1 MSPIA
6 SAALPF
12 RPCRQRER
20 ALDLSSFRALP
31 ELVLLRTPFAKA
43 VVLAAPARPL
53 LAVFEEADR
62 QVARRGAAC
71 SVRSLRWPAGLAA
84 QGVC

>member
-12 RPCRQRER
+12 RQCRQRER

-31 ELVLLRTPFAKA
+31 ELVLLRTPFG
-43 VVLAAPARPL
+43 RPS
-53 LAVFEEADR
+53 
-62 QVARRGAAC
+62 C
-71 SVRSLRWPAGLAA
+71 W
-84 QGVC
+84 

>member
-12 RPCRQRER
+12 TQCRQRER

-43 VVLAAPARPL
+43 VVLAAPARP
-53 LAVFEEADR
+53 AVFEEADR
-62 QVARRGAAC
+62 QVAGRGAAC
-71 SVRSLRWPAGLAA
+71 SVRARRWPAGLAA
-84 QGVC
+84 QRVC